1 MDNIYEK
8 SLEHA
13 WKYFEI
19 HSQQRVSIFNF
30 FLGAT
35 GLVATGIGI
44 CIQQGGNFHYLSFA
58 LSVFLIFSSFI
69 FWKLDQRTSM
79 LIKSAE
85 AALESL
91 ESVMDTPCSKL
102 FKIDSANTDDLNKLF
117 SPWTYGLCFRLTY
130 IMAGALSV
138 LSMIFSVVYLII
150 YTKVIILH
158 LN

>member
-1 MDNIYEK
+1 MDIVYEK
-8 SLEHA
+8 QLEHS

-19 HSQQRVSIFNF
+19 HSQQRMSIFNF

-35 GLVATGIGI
+35 GLVATGIGV
-44 CIQQGGNFHYLSFA
+44 CIQQGGGFHYLSLA
-58 LSVFLIFSSFI
+58 LSFFLLIVTFV

-91 ESVMDTPCSKL
+91 ESSMGTPCSKL
-102 FKIDSANTDDLNKLF
+102 FKIDSANTANMNKLL
-117 SPWTYGLCFRLTY
+117 SPWTYGRCFRFTY
-130 IMAGALSV
+130 ITIGV
-138 LSMIFSVVYLII
+138 LSALTIVFSVIYLVS
-150 YTKVIILH
+150 YTKVIILQ